1 MRKGLGKGLS
11 ALVEESSVVSSPVDV
26 RPEAIRGSDIDRGV
40 LFVSVDVILPSR
52 YQPRKEFDEAILEE
66 LAESIRQHGVI
77 QPLIVSDLGNGSYE
91 LCAGERRLRA
101 SRLAGLENIPVV
113 IREFKEKDKL
123 AIALIENVQR
133 TDLNAIELAEAYK
146 EMMDRLNLTQE
157 QVSQSVGKS
166 RASIA
171 NVLRLLKLPE
181 TVRKMIVSENLSEGH
196 GRALLP
202 LNDLQ
207 LIEDVA
213 KMIDEKDL
221 TVRETEEYVRK
232 YHLNKND
239 LKIFADNQ
247 GHQKNEKMSA
257 LEERLVKTLGVKTVV
272 SGNKDKGFVKLFYH
286 TSEDLEII
294 LKHLIKEK

>member
-11 ALVEESSVVSSPVDV
+11 ALVEESTISATPVNV
-26 RPEAIRGSDIDRGV
+26 RPDDIPRTEVNQGV
-40 LFVSVDVILPSR
+40 LFVAVDKVLPSR

-77 QPLIVSDLGNGSYE
+77 QPLIVSDLGDGSYE

-101 SRLAGLENIPVV
+101 SRLAGLDVVPVV
-113 IREFKEKDKL
+113 VREFEEKDKL

-133 TDLNAIELAEAYK
+133 ADLNAVELAEAYK
-146 EMMDRLNLTQE
+146 EMMDRLDLTQE
-157 QVSQSVGKS
+157 LVAQSVGKS
-166 RASIA
+166 RAAVA
-171 NVLRLLKLPE
+171 NALRLLKLPDS
-181 TVRKMIVSENLSEGH
+181 VRKMIVSDNLTEGH
-196 GRALLP
+196 GRALLA
-202 LNDLQ
+202 LNDVQ

-221 TVRETEEYVRK
+221 SVRETEDFVRK
-232 YHLNKND
+232 YQ
-239 LKIFADNQ
+239 LKPNNIETVDQ
-247 GHQKNEKMSA
+247 DRVSKNEKISL

-272 SGNKDKGFVKLFYH
+272 SGNTNKGFVKLFYH
-286 TSEDLEII
+286 TSEDLDII